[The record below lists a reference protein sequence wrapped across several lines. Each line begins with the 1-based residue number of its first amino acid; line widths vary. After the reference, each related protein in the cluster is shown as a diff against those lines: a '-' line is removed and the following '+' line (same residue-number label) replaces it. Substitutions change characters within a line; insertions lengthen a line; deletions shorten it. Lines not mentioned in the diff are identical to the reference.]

1 MGKMTQNHKGVM
13 YMRVALFSDTYYPQ
27 VNGVARTLKRL
38 TDHYEKRRIE
48 YKVFV
53 PDLQEHQSSYPNVY
67 SFTSFPFFLYPE
79 CRTAIANPKTIVKQ
93 LKDFSPTLI
102 HVTTPLTMGLYGIR
116 GAKKMDIPLVSSYH
130 THFDIYLN
138 YYKMMWASSLLWKY
152 MKWFYS
158 QADRIFVP
166 SEETRQHLAARG
178 FKDLSIWGRGV
189 DCTAYSPE
197 KRDSG
202 LRVKYNIVKKYILL
216 YVGRLAPEKDLDTL
230 EKTIKHLPVEM
241 KNQIQWIIVG
251 DGPVKKELM
260 EKTKDE
266 NVIFT
271 GYVTGD
277 ELAEAYA
284 SSDLFVFPSASE
296 TFGNVIL
303 EAFASGLPAI
313 VANRGGVTNIVEH
326 NETGRIAEAHRYQS
340 FIHHIMEMLN
350 DDRLQYMKRNAR
362 QMAEKQS
369 WDAIFDELILEFREV
384 GSCRGHNQLYG

>member
-1 MGKMTQNHKGVM
+1 
-13 YMRVALFSDTYYPQ
+13 MRVALFSDTYYPQ

-53 PDLQEHQSSYPNVY
+53 PDLQENKSPYPNVH

-116 GAKKMDIPLVSSYH
+116 GAKKMDIPLVASYH
-130 THFDIYLN
+130 THFDMYLN
-138 YYKMMWASSLLWKY
+138 YYKMMWASPLLWKY

-158 QADRIFVP
+158 QAERIFVP
-166 SEETRQHLAARG
+166 SEETRLHLIEQG
-178 FKDLSIWGRGV
+178 FTDLSIWGRGV

-197 KRDSG
+197 KRNSS
-202 LRVKYNIVKKYILL
+202 LREKYKIDKKYILL
-216 YVGRLAPEKDLDTL
+216 YVGRLAPEKDLHTL
-230 EKTIKHLPVEM
+230 EKMIKYLTEEV
-241 KNQIQWIIVG
+241 KNQVQWLIVG
-251 DGPVKKELM
+251 DGPMKKELM
-260 EKTKDE
+260 EKTKGE

-271 GYVTGD
+271 GYVTGH
-277 ELAEAYA
+277 ELAETYA

-296 TFGNVIL
+296 TFGNVVL

-313 VANRGGVTNIVEH
+313 VADRGGVANIVEH
-326 NETGRIAEAHRYQS
+326 NQTGRIAEAHRYQS
-340 FIHHIMEMLN
+340 FIHHIIEML
-350 DDRLQYMKRNAR
+350 DEDRLQYMKRKAL

-369 WDAIFDELILEFREV
+369 WDVIFDGLITEFREV
-384 GSCRGHNQLYG
+384 SSFRSQNQLYG

>member
-1 MGKMTQNHKGVM
+1 
-13 YMRVALFSDTYYPQ
+13 MRVALFSDTYHPQ

-53 PDLQEHQSSYPNVY
+53 PDLQDHKPSYPNVH

-93 LKDFSPTLI
+93 LKDFSPSLI

-116 GAKKMDIPLVSSYH
+116 GAKKMEIPLVASYH
-130 THFDIYLN
+130 THFDMYLN
-138 YYKMMWASSLLWKY
+138 YYRMMWASPLLWKY

-166 SEETRQHLAARG
+166 SQETKQHLADQG
-178 FKDLSIWGRGV
+178 FTDLSIWGRGV
-189 DCTAYSPE
+189 DCSAYTPE
-197 KRDSG
+197 KRNDS
-202 LRVKYNIVKKYILL
+202 LRKKYRIEKKYILL

-230 EKTIKHLPVEM
+230 EKTIKYLPQEV
-241 KNQIQWIIVG
+241 KDQVQWLIVG
-251 DGPVKKELM
+251 DGPMKKELM
-260 EKTKDE
+260 EKTREED
-266 NVIFT
+266 VIFT
-271 GYVTGD
+271 GYATGD
-277 ELAEAYA
+277 ELAEMYA

-313 VANRGGVTNIVEH
+313 VADKGGVTNIVEH
-326 NETGRIAEAHRYQS
+326 NQTGRIAEAHRYQS
-340 FIHHIMEMLN
+340 FIHHIIEMLN
-350 DDRLQYMKRNAR
+350 EDRFTYMKRKAL

-369 WDAIFDELILEFREV
+369 WDVIFDGLLKEFREV
-384 GSCRGHNQLYG
+384 CDSRSENQLFG